1 MVVFFDS
8 TIKLDNQKF
17 LKKLS
22 RNADSETVI
31 SDLFVSCFIEWEVCK
46 PPFAS
51 CLSLLVVIMK
61 SAWHW
66 ELGNMESKLDPRANE
81 LGVLEKIISSSELNF
96 LKLYY

>member
-1 MVVFFDS
+1 M
-8 TIKLDNQKF
+8 
-17 LKKLS
+17 
-22 RNADSETVI
+22 TV
-31 SDLFVSCFIEWEVCK
+31 
-46 PPFAS
+46 
-51 CLSLLVVIMK
+51 LLHVIMK